1 MRTRI
6 AIVMA
11 CGLVSA
17 ALAAQP
23 PSSPPL
29 RLQAAVGSGAPA
41 ATEWDLD
48 GTGKWAVRDNLLVLE
63 AAGTPAPAGKI
74 RRPSALAVLRSAPF
88 GDLTLSAEVRCTAA
102 MPDKTPRRDVE
113 LIFGYQSPTRFY
125 YVHLSATRDDV
136 HNGIFVVNDAD
147 RRRIDTKSDVPILQ
161 DQAWHTVRVRR
172 VLATGR
178 IEVFAD
184 DRAEPIMIATD
195 TTLGAGRV
203 GVGSFDDTG
212 EFRAIRVTK

>member
-1 MRTRI
+1 MRI
-6 AIVMA
+6 AHLTF
-11 CGLVSA
+11 CGLL
-17 ALAAQP
+17 LAVAVTVAQE
-23 PSSPPL
+23 PL
-29 RLQAAVGSGAPA
+29 RLPATVGSGAA
-41 ATEWDLD
+41 ATTEWDLD
-48 GTGKWAVRDNLLVLE
+48 GSGKWTVRDGLLVLE
-63 AAGTPAPAGKI
+63 AAGTPAGKI
-74 RRPSALAVLRSAPF
+74 RRPSAIAVLRSEPF
-88 GDLTLSAEVRCTAA
+88 GDVTLSADVRCTAA

-147 RRRIDTKSDVPILQ
+147 RHRIDTKSDVPILQ
-161 DQAWHTVRVRR
+161 DQAWHRVRVHRA
-172 VLATGR
+172 LATGR

-184 DRAEPIMIATD
+184 DKPDPIMIATD

>member
-1 MRTRI
+1 MRIRI

-17 ALAAQP
+17 ALAQQP
-23 PSSPPL
+23 L
-29 RLQAAVGSGAPA
+29 QLQATVGGNTPA
-41 ATEWDLD
+41 MTEWDLD
-48 GTGKWAVRDNLLVLE
+48 GSGKWAVRDNLLVLE
-63 AAGTPAPAGKI
+63 AAGTPAGKI
-74 RRPSALAVLRSAPF
+74 RRPSAVAVLRSEPF

-102 MPDKTPRRDVE
+102 LPDKTPRRDVE
-113 LIFGYQSPTRFY
+113 LIFGYQSPSRFY

-161 DQAWHTVRVRR
+161 DQAWHAVRVRR
-172 VLATGR
+172 ALATGR

-184 DRAEPIMIATD
+184 GKPEPIMIATD